1 VVRSESVEGG
11 LEAVEVALELLG
23 LPPGA
28 AVLEPD
34 GHLARLQAQLARQLR
49 LALRLQLVLLL
60 EAPLQQKHL
69 HVRAPCPC
77 TRQARSGPR
86 HASTCCLS
94 S

>member
-1 VVRSESVEGG
+1 MVRAEGVEGG

-60 EAPLQQKHL
+60 EAPLQQMHL
-69 HVRAPCPC
+69 HVRAPCPS
-77 TRQARSGPR
+77 TRQGKNTPCIYTTRVA
-86 HASTCCLS
+86 
-94 S
+94 